1 MRREGRNRDRGQVKG
16 IQWQEAAKVIALAEQ
31 DPSIIGIRDS
41 AILAVASDGLLRVS
55 EMAQIRVEDVQFTED
70 GTARLRIPFSKT
82 DQTGRDCPEMFLG
95 YPTASRVRAWMDVSG
110 IQEGP
115 LFRRVHVGVKRTGT
129 RIADGEM
136 STAGVR
142 QMIQRR
148 CKAAGLEGISGHSFR
163 VGSAQSLAALGAS
176 LIELQQAGRW
186 SDPSMPY
193 HYSKAQLA
201 AKGAVA
207 RYRYGQ

>member
-1 MRREGRNRDRGQVKG
+1 
-16 IQWQEAAKVIALAEQ
+16 
-31 DPSIIGIRDS
+31 
-41 AILAVASDGLLRVS
+41 
-55 EMAQIRVEDVQFTED
+55 MAQIRVEDVQFAED

-82 DQTGRDCPEMFLG
+82 DQTGRDSPEMFLG

-136 STAGVR
+136 STAGIR

-148 CKAAGLEGISGHSFR
+148 CKAAGLEGHSGHSFR

-193 HYSKAQLA
+193 HYAKGQLA
-201 AKGAVA
+201 ARGAVA
-207 RYRYGQ
+207 KYRYGQQ